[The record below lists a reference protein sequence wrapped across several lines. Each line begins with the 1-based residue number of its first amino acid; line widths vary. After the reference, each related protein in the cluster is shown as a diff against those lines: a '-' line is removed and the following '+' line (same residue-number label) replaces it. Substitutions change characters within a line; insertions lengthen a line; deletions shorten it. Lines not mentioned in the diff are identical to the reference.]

1 MKKYIIPTLMITIV
15 ALLIITILITKDNK
29 VSSNYYDATYSKL
42 TNNYINDKKYS
53 TSKEIITINNNKWIY
68 KKITTYENYEKDTIS
83 VSLNGEIN
91 DNTFKLNDKTV
102 YVEKNRICFDEEKN
116 DCMTNKE
123 ETNDNYIDEFK
134 SYEHIININ
143 SIDLNKENFLF
154 LVFTQEDCKVC
165 NEYKNNLLDV
175 TYDYNINFYQ
185 IDISSLTQK
194 ELKYWNNYFDISL
207 IPSTLIIKDGVI
219 VSKYSGLLTK
229 EKISQILIDNGINS
243 R

>member
-42 TNNYINDKKYS
+42 TNNYINNNKYS

-123 ETNDNYIDEFK
+123 ETNDNHIDEFK

-143 SIDLNKENFLF
+143 SIDLNKEKFLF
-154 LVFTQEDCKVC
+154 IVFTQEDCKVC

-175 TYDYNINFYQ
+175 TYDYDINFYQ